1 MHHAWKQQK
10 QQHQG
15 IFKPEIGD
23 HIMDHISFMWLIV
36 FSFVTFY
43 FTKIVSIY
51 WFNLKYMYTLFISC
65 TIIKIRVWGGAKF
78 IPGKIF

>member
-1 MHHAWKQQK
+1 MHENNKNNNTKEFLNLKLVIILWITSLLCGLLFFH
-10 QQHQG
+10 
-15 IFKPEIGD
+15 
-23 HIMDHISFMWLIV
+23 
-36 FSFVTFY
+36 FVTFY

>member
-1 MHHAWKQQK
+1 MHENNKNKNTKEFLNLKLVIILWITSLLWCL
-10 QQHQG
+10 
-15 IFKPEIGD
+15 IF
-23 HIMDHISFMWLIV
+23 

-65 TIIKIRVWGGAKF
+65 PIKPVYVVGVKF